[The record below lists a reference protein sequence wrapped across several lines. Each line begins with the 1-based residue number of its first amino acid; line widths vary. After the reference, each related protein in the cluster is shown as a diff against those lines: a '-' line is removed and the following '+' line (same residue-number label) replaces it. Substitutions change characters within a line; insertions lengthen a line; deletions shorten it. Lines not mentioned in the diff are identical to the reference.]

1 MESFWANVPLG
12 DLGAGALVT
21 LFVLGI
27 LTGRLITKSQL
38 ERELGYRDK
47 ENDAL
52 RATLHTEQAISKELA
67 QQNTALLPGVNLATH
82 IAEALHEVADKKVS

>member
-1 MESFWANVPLG
+1 MEAFWANVPLG
-12 DLGAGALVT
+12 DIGAGALVT

-47 ENDAL
+47 ENEML
-52 RATLHTEQAISKELA
+52 RAYLTTEQGISAELSK
-67 QQNTALLPGVNLATH
+67 QNTALLPGANLATH
-82 IAEALHEVADKKVS
+82 IAEAIHEIADKKVS